1 MVIIMSNQASI
12 IFGYIYRI
20 SNNYN
25 CYYGSTYKN
34 IYLRL
39 KQHQMSYQAWISGKS
54 KRFSTSFLLLD
65 KNVCI
70 ELMESHQDISRADL
84 LLIEKRYITEYP
96 CVNKNRP
103 VISKAERLQS
113 QKDYYRKHWQSINDR
128 KNERICCNKCGSIVS
143 RTNITH
149 HEKSK
154 KCNSV

>member
-1 MVIIMSNQASI
+1 MSIEASL
-12 IFGYIYRI
+12 IFGCIYRI

-39 KQHQMSYQAWISGKS
+39 RQHQLSYQLWKTGKS
-54 KRFSTSFLLLD
+54 RRFSTSFLLLD
-65 KNVCI
+65 KDTKI
-70 ELMESHQDISRADL
+70 ELMESHQDISKTDL
-84 LLIEKRYITEYP
+84 LTLEKKYITGCP

-103 VISKAERLQS
+103 ILTREERLQS
-113 QKDYYRKHWQSINDR
+113 GRNYYQSHWQSINDR
-128 KNERICCNKCGSIVS
+128 KNEKVCCNKCGSIVS

-154 KCNSV
+154 KCNLV